1 MIDPMQIR
9 SVELDDAQDL
19 CAIYNPYIT
28 DTAITFEET
37 PIDPSEMKRRIV
49 RVREESLPWLC
60 ATINHK
66 LAGYAYAALWRERSA
81 YRFTVE
87 STIYLS
93 PEYTGRGLGK
103 NLYSVLLERIR
114 TAGKRNV
121 IAVITLPN
129 PASIALHENLG
140 FIKTAHFP
148 EVGFKFNRWLDVGYW
163 QLSFPMD
170 PDRSSPP
177 DEKPTS

>member
-1 MIDPMQIR
+1 MQNLQIR
-9 SVELDDAQDL
+9 SVEMEDAQDL
-19 CAIYNPYIT
+19 CAIYNPFIT
-28 DTAITFEET
+28 GTNITFEET
-37 PIDPSEMKRRIV
+37 PIDTLEMKRRIA
-49 RVREESLPWLC
+49 RVHEETLPWLC
-60 ATINHK
+60 AEVNHK
-66 LAGYAYAALWRERSA
+66 LAGYAYATQWRERSA

-93 PEYTGRGLGK
+93 PEYAGKGLGE
-103 NLYSVLLERIR
+103 NLYSVLLERIQA
-114 TAGKRNV
+114 AGKRNV

-129 PASIALHENLG
+129 PASIALHEKLG

-163 QLSFPMD
+163 QLSFSMD
-170 PDRSSPP
+170 PDQSSPL